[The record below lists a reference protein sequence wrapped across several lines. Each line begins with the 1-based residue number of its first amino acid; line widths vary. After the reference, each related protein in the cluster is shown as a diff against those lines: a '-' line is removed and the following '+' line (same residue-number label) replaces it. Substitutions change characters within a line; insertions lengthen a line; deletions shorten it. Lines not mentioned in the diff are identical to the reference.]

1 MSTKE
6 ENNISESSITKIVLD
21 NNVRLIHCKIPTSSF
36 VTIEISVLAGS
47 RNESDDEM
55 GIAHFL
61 EHTMFSGTDK
71 RPNNKVIG
79 FEIESL
85 GGSMNAFTSEE
96 TTAYYIKIPYENF
109 TKAFE
114 ILSDMFLHSNF
125 NSSYLEIEKGVVKE
139 ELRMYEDT
147 PQRDIFTL
155 YNELLYKGTPLGR
168 DIGGTV
174 SSIDNITRAKVINFI
189 KNNYYLNNI
198 VISIVGNIET
208 SKAIDTVIKYFK
220 NDNLKARALVNGE
233 NKYIKSRFSE
243 DSIKVKKKDVN
254 QTHFIL
260 GLRGYPAGDNRQ
272 YSLNVLSAIIG
283 GGFGAWLF
291 QKLRN
296 EMGVAYYVYSG
307 TQEYMDIGDLHI
319 VAGVD
324 NQRFEESLVTI
335 IKTISSIKNKNI
347 KKEDIVRAK
356 EYIKGSISSYFET
369 TDNMASFFADE
380 ELKFGKIRSLDE
392 MKSSI
397 DKVSLDSL
405 YDVFEDITRQ
415 DIKKH
420 IYLACILPEK
430 TSTSNLD
437 SIINNA

>member
-1 MSTKE
+1 MMNIKG
-6 ENNISESSITKIVLD
+6 ENNMSDPNITKIVLD
-21 NNVRLIHCKIPTSSF
+21 NSVRLIHCKIPTSAF

-47 RNESDDEM
+47 RNESNDNM

-71 RPNNKVIG
+71 RPNNKIIG

-85 GGSMNAFTSEE
+85 GGSMNAATSEE
-96 TTAYYIKIPYENF
+96 TTSYYIKIPYENF

-125 NSSYLEIEKGVVKE
+125 NSSYLEVEKGVIKE

-155 YNELLYKGTPLGR
+155 YNELLYKDTPLGR
-168 DIGGTV
+168 DIGGTIE
-174 SSIDNITRAKVINFI
+174 SIDHITREKVLNFI

-198 VISIVGNIET
+198 VISIVGNVGREE
-208 SKAIDTVIKYFK
+208 ALDTVTKYFR
-220 NDNLKARALVNGE
+220 NDNLGSRSLVNGE
-233 NKYIKSRFSE
+233 NNYIKSKFSE
-243 DSIKVKKKDVN
+243 DNIKIKKKDVN

-260 GLRGYPAGDNRQ
+260 SFRGYPAGDDRQ
-272 YSLNVLSAIIG
+272 YSLNVLSSILG

-307 TQEYMDIGDLHI
+307 TAEYMDIGDLHI

-324 NQRFEESLVTI
+324 NKRFEESLVTI
-335 IKTISSIKNKNI
+335 IKTVSSIKNKNI
-347 KKEDIVRAK
+347 RKEDIIRAK
-356 EYIKGSISSYFET
+356 EYIKGNLSSYFET

-380 ELKFGKIRSLDE
+380 ELRFKKIRSLNDL
-392 MKSSI
+392 KSSI
-397 DKVSLDSL
+397 DKVSIDSL
-405 YDVFEDITRQ
+405 YDVFN

-420 IYLACILPEK
+420 IYLACILPDK

-437 SIINNA
+437 DIINHT

>member
-198 VISIVGNIET
+198 VISIVGNVDTKE
-208 SKAIDTVIKYFK
+208 AIDTVIKYFK
-220 NDNLKARALVNGE
+220 NDNLGASSLGTRALVNGE
-233 NKYIKSRFSE
+233 NKYIKSKFSE
-243 DSIKVKKKDVN
+243 DNIKVKKKAVN

-296 EMGVAYYVYSG
+296 EMGV
-307 TQEYMDIGDLHI
+307 
-319 VAGVD
+319 
-324 NQRFEESLVTI
+324 
-335 IKTISSIKNKNI
+335 
-347 KKEDIVRAK
+347 
-356 EYIKGSISSYFET
+356 
-369 TDNMASFFADE
+369 
-380 ELKFGKIRSLDE
+380 
-392 MKSSI
+392 
-397 DKVSLDSL
+397 
-405 YDVFEDITRQ
+405 
-415 DIKKH
+415 
-420 IYLACILPEK
+420 
-430 TSTSNLD
+430 
-437 SIINNA
+437 